1 MPSASA
7 AAIRCASAPA
17 SIMVPV
23 GLAGLATT
31 RPASGFFRCSAISA
45 LADSAQRVSAEVS
58 ISTGSQPSAREDM
71 PVWRIAGIGQGHP
84 VARLEQ
90 RQERQHETARRT
102 GGDHHAR
109 RVEREAVGVAV
120 MAGDSRPQAGDA
132 ERLGIADAAVRQRR
146 LRRLPRRRRRGRRRL
161 AHLHMQNVGT
171 LGLQSRRRGHHV
183 HDDERRHI
191 AAFGRHWQA
200 FCYLMHR

>member
-7 AAIRCASAPA
+7 TAIRRDSASA

-31 RPASGFFRCSAISA
+31 TPASGFLRCSAISA
-45 LADSAQRVSAEVS
+45 LADSAQRVSAGGLDQHRLAAER
-58 ISTGSQPSAREDM
+58 GEDV
-71 PVWRIAGIGQGHP
+71 PVRRIAGIGQRHP

-90 RQERQHETARRT
+90 RKERQDEAARGA

-109 RVEREAVGVAV
+109 RVEREVVGLAVV
-120 MAGDSRPQAGDA
+120 AGDSRAQDWDA
-132 ERLGIADAAVRQRR
+132 ERLGIADAAGASAACAAAIARC
-146 LRRLPRRRRRGRRRL
+146 RRGRRRL
-161 AHLHMQNVGT
+161 AHLHMHDAGA
-171 LGLQSRRRGHHV
+171 LGLQLRRRRHHV

-191 AAFGRHWQA
+191 AAFGGR
-200 FCYLMHR
+200 